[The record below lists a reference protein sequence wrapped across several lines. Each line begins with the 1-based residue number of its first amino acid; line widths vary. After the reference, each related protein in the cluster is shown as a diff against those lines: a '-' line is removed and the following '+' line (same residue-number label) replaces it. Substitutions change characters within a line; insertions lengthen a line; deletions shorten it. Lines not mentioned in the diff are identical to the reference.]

1 VKSGVHRLQACFSS
15 ATDEWPTP
23 PSLFDALHR
32 EFGFT
37 LDPCATVKNAKCRR
51 FFSRTDDGLVQDWAG
66 ETVFMNPPYGRVI
79 GQWMA
84 KAHETSLDGTT
95 VVCLVPARTDA
106 RWWHLHVMRA
116 AEIRFLRGRITFEG
130 GKHPAPFPSAI
141 VVFRQS
147 KPALVSSSVH
157 RGS

>member
-1 VKSGVHRLQACFSS
+1 MKPGAQRLAACFSS

-23 PSLFDALHR
+23 RGLFEGLDA

-37 LDPCATVKNAKCRR
+37 LDPCATVTNAKCKR

-79 GQWMA
+79 GQWVA
-84 KAHETSLDGTT
+84 KAHATSFTGST
-95 VVCLVPARTDA
+95 VVCLLPARTDA

-116 AEIRFLRGRITFEG
+116 AEIRFLRGRVTFEG
-130 GKHPAPFPSAI
+130 GKHPAPFPSAV
-141 VVFRQS
+141 VVFRPS
-147 KPALVSSSVH
+147 RPVLVSRERTV
-157 RGS
+157 G